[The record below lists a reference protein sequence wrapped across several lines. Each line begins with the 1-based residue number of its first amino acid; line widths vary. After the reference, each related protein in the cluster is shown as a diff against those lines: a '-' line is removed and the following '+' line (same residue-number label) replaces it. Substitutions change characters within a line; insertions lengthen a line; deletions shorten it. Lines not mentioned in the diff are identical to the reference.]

1 MFPREIGEFT
11 MALVPRNHRARGA
24 LTPHGKRANMQP
36 AMERLKQ
43 DLGGAFRNVH
53 AELDRIELLTAV
65 LYGFSAPIP
74 DYEPTF
80 RHVSPAQLNQHELG
94 GRARHDA

>member
-1 MFPREIGEFT
+1 
-11 MALVPRNHRARGA
+11 
-24 LTPHGKRANMQP
+24 MQP

-43 DLGGAFRNVH
+43 DLSGAFRNVH
-53 AELDRIELLTAV
+53 AELERIELLAAA

>member
-1 MFPREIGEFT
+1 
-11 MALVPRNHRARGA
+11 
-24 LTPHGKRANMQP
+24 MQL

-43 DLGGAFRNVH
+43 DLGGALRNVR
-53 AELDRIELLTAV
+53 AELERVEILAAA

-80 RHVSPAQLNQHELG
+80 RHSAPAQLNSHELG
-94 GRARHDA
+94 EPAGFDA

>member
-1 MFPREIGEFT
+1 
-11 MALVPRNHRARGA
+11 
-24 LTPHGKRANMQP
+24 MQL

-43 DLGGAFRNVH
+43 DLGGALRNVR
-53 AELDRIELLTAV
+53 AELERVEILAAA

-80 RHVSPAQLNQHELG
+80 RHIAPAQLNCHELG
-94 GRARHDA
+94 EPAGFDA

>member
-1 MFPREIGEFT
+1 
-11 MALVPRNHRARGA
+11 
-24 LTPHGKRANMQP
+24 MQT

-43 DLGGAFRNVH
+43 DMSGALRSVH
-53 AELDRIELLTAV
+53 AELERVEILAAA

-80 RHVSPAQLNQHELG
+80 RHVSPAQLNEHELDG
-94 GRARHDA
+94 PKRHDA

>member
-1 MFPREIGEFT
+1 
-11 MALVPRNHRARGA
+11 
-24 LTPHGKRANMQP
+24 MQT

-43 DLGGAFRNVH
+43 DLGGALRNVH
-53 AELDRIELLTAV
+53 AELERVEILTAA

-80 RHVSPAQLNQHELG
+80 RHISPVQLNRHELG
-94 GRARHDA
+94 QTVRHDA

>member
-1 MFPREIGEFT
+1 
-11 MALVPRNHRARGA
+11 
-24 LTPHGKRANMQP
+24 MQT

-43 DLGGAFRNVH
+43 DLGGALRNVH
-53 AELDRIELLTAV
+53 ADLERVEILTAA

-80 RHVSPAQLNQHELG
+80 RHVSPAQLNRHELG
-94 GRARHDA
+94 EAARHDA

>member
-1 MFPREIGEFT
+1 MG
-11 MALVPRNHRARGA
+11 MSHD
-24 LTPHGKRANMQP
+24 MQL

-43 DLGGAFRNVH
+43 DLGG
-53 AELDRIELLTAV
+53 RIAQCACRTERVEILAAA

-80 RHVSPAQLNQHELG
+80 VTFAGAIEPPRTGRTGWLRRLDKRPRMTESGCKNRAFFAPRHP
-94 GRARHDA
+94 

>member
-1 MFPREIGEFT
+1 
-11 MALVPRNHRARGA
+11 
-24 LTPHGKRANMQP
+24 MQP

-43 DLGGAFRNVH
+43 DLGGALRNVH
-53 AELDRIELLTAV
+53 AELERVEILAAA

-80 RHVSPAQLNQHELG
+80 RHIAPAQLNHHELG
-94 GRARHDA
+94 EPGGRDA

>member
-1 MFPREIGEFT
+1 
-11 MALVPRNHRARGA
+11 
-24 LTPHGKRANMQP
+24 MQK

-43 DLGGAFRNVH
+43 DMSGALRNVH
-53 AELDRIELLTAV
+53 AELERVEILAAA

-80 RHVSPAQLNQHELG
+80 RHISPAQLNRHQLG
-94 GRARHDA
+94 EPAARDA